1 MSFLLYIVSADL
13 VVLQKD
19 ILKCGTLHRAHQ
31 ILKTVFCENEV
42 LASLHTTSFGKYC
55 SNSYLNASTVLL
67 NGIAVNIKN
76 GQIVHL
82 VWKTAYFYIIYSAML
97 DISHCVFHFLAIV
110 SHLNCFFFFYHVSIA
125 FRFLSSWLI
134 LRGKKQKNNF
144 DLNFTDI
151 NIYLYN

>member
-1 MSFLLYIVSADL
+1 MYFILYIVSTDL
-13 VVLQKD
+13 AVLQKD

-31 ILKTVFCENEV
+31 ILKTVFCENEMF
-42 LASLHTTSFGKYC
+42 ASLHTTSFGKYC

-110 SHLNCFFFFYHVSIA
+110 SLLNCFFFFFIM
-125 FRFLSSWLI
+125 FLLHSDFFLVDLFW
-134 LRGKKQKNNF
+134 GKKKI
-144 DLNFTDI
+144 LTSI
-151 NIYLYN
+151 LLT